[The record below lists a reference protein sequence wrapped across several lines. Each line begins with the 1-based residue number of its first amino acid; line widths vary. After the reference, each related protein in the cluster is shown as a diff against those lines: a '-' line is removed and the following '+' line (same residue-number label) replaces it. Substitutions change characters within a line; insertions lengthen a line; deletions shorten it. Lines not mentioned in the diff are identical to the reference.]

1 VATASPALP
10 SRPLVLADLVPAVR
24 ARDAGLV
31 ALGVLFTA
39 LLAQVS
45 VPVPGSPV
53 PITGQT
59 LAVVLTAASLGP
71 LRGTA
76 VQVLYIAAAL
86 VGLPF
91 YSEASGGVEVVVGA
105 TGGYVIGFI
114 PAAFLIGLAARHGAD
129 RNPLKALPL
138 FVAGQA
144 VIFAVG
150 VPWLA
155 ARTGM
160 TASQAL
166 EAGFYP
172 FIVGGIVKAA
182 VAAGVLGTAWQ
193 SARRRSPALRA
204 VLLVLLAALLA
215 AAVVG
220 VFATTAALVT
230 KVAFTGG
237 AVVIMVAALSLVAGR
252 DHSAR

>member
-1 VATASPALP
+1 MAASSPALP

-39 LLAQVS
+39 LLAQVA

-76 VQVLYIAAAL
+76 VQVLYILTAL
-86 VGLPF
+86 AGLPF
-91 YSEASGGVEVVVGA
+91 YSDASGGYEVVLGA

-114 PAAFLIGLAARHGAD
+114 PAAYLIGLAAKHGAD
-129 RNPLKALPL
+129 RNLVKSVPL

-155 ARTGM
+155 ASTGM
-160 TASQAL
+160 TAAQAL
-166 EAGFYP
+166 DAGFYP
-172 FIVGGIVKAA
+172 FILGGIVKAA
-182 VAAGVLGTAWQ
+182 I
-193 SARRRSPALRA
+193 
-204 VLLVLLAALLA
+204 
-215 AAVVG
+215 AAVVLG
-220 VFATTAALVT
+220 SAWQ
-230 KVAFTGG
+230 
-237 AVVIMVAALSLVAGR
+237 VVR
-252 DHSAR
+252 WRRR

>member
-1 VATASPALP
+1 VAASSPALP

-39 LLAQVS
+39 LLAQVA

-76 VQVLYIAAAL
+76 VQVVYILAAL

-91 YSEASGGVEVVVGA
+91 YSDASSGYEVVFGA
-105 TGGYVIGFI
+105 TGGYVFGFI
-114 PAAFLIGLAARHGAD
+114 PAAYLIGLAAKHGAD
-129 RNPLKALPL
+129 RKLWKSLPL

-155 ARTGM
+155 ASTGESL
-160 TASQAL
+160 TWAL
-166 EAGFYP
+166 ENGFYP
-172 FIVGGIVKAA
+172 FILGGIVKALI
-182 VAAGVLGTAWQ
+182 AAIVLGGAWQ
-193 SARRRSPALRA
+193 IVRRHRR
-204 VLLVLLAALLA
+204 
-215 AAVVG
+215 
-220 VFATTAALVT
+220 
-230 KVAFTGG
+230 
-237 AVVIMVAALSLVAGR
+237 
-252 DHSAR
+252 

>member
-1 VATASPALP
+1 MATASMPALP
-10 SRPLVLADLVPAVR
+10 MRPLVLADLVPAVR
-24 ARDAGLV
+24 ARNVVLV

-71 LRGTA
+71 VRGVA
-76 VQVLYIAAAL
+76 VQAFYILAAL

-91 YSEASGGVEVVVGA
+91 YSEASGGVDVVFGA
-105 TGGYVIGFI
+105 TGGYVVGFI
-114 PAAFLIGLAARHGAD
+114 PAAWLIGMAARRGMD
-129 RNPLKALPL
+129 REPLKAAPL

-155 ARTGM
+155 LSAGM
-160 TASQAL
+160 SAGQAL
-166 EAGFYP
+166 DAGFYP
-172 FIVGGIVKAA
+172 FILGGLVKAV
-182 VAAGVLGTAWQ
+182 VAAGVLGGAWRL
-193 SARRRSPALRA
+193 ARRS
-204 VLLVLLAALLA
+204 
-215 AAVVG
+215 
-220 VFATTAALVT
+220 
-230 KVAFTGG
+230 
-237 AVVIMVAALSLVAGR
+237 
-252 DHSAR
+252 

>member
-1 VATASPALP
+1 VTSASIPALP

-71 LRGTA
+71 FRGTA
-76 VQVLYIAAAL
+76 VQVLYMLATL

-91 YSEASGGVEVVVGA
+91 YSDATGGVDVVFGA
-105 TGGYVIGFI
+105 TGGYVVGFI
-114 PAAFLIGLAARHGAD
+114 PAAYLIGLAAKHGAD
-129 RNPLKALPL
+129 RRPLKAVPL

-150 VPWLA
+150 VSWLA
-155 ARTGM
+155 VSAGM

-166 EAGFYP
+166 DAGFSP
-172 FIVGGIVKAA
+172 FILGGIVKAF
-182 VAAGVLGTAWQ
+182 VAAVVVGTAWK
-193 SARRRSPALRA
+193 AVRSR
-204 VLLVLLAALLA
+204 
-215 AAVVG
+215 G
-220 VFATTAALVT
+220 AT
-230 KVAFTGG
+230 
-237 AVVIMVAALSLVAGR
+237 SHR
-252 DHSAR
+252 